1 MFLYSLANELKKS
14 VSELCETL
22 TIEEMIGWA
31 AYAELE
37 NEEYEKQ
44 REQAQRSNALRGKK
58 R

>member
-31 AYAELE
+31 AFYDIR
-37 NEEYEKQ
+37 NEEQKK
-44 REQAQRSNALRGKK
+44 EQDKTQMRSVMPKSR
-58 R
+58 

>member
-31 AYAELE
+31 AFYDIR
-37 NEEYEKQ
+37 NEEQKK
-44 REQAQRSNALRGKK
+44 EQDKTQIRSVMPKSR
-58 R
+58 

>member
-1 MFLYSLANELKKS
+1 MLHKTVA
-14 VSELCETL
+14 ELCDTL
-22 TIEEMIGWA
+22 TIEEMISWA
-31 AYAELE
+31 AFAELE